1 MTSPSRSTIRRSTP
15 WVLGCCGPKFTVR
28 MSPPTS
34 RSRVIVTPGARV
46 CSDLLSAMYSGL
58 RRCRLP
64 DLVVFG
70 EVDGFA
76 ADRKV
81 AAQWV
86 AHPVVRHQD
95 PGQVRMALEAN
106 AEHVPRLSLI
116 PVGGS
121 VDVVRAGCPGI
132 VFGHEDADAQFPV
145 CLHVAELIHELEA
158 LRWLI
163 NRRGGQVIDTRHKD
177 VALVALRL
185 EFGQRFANAL
195 PGHTDPLGAR
205 NDALGENALAQ
216 LERRHKRGLIPWALI
231 FSCRIISA
239 FSTSSGRGGQPGMY
253 TSTGT
258 LLSTP

>member
-46 CSDLLSAMYSGL
+46 CSDLVSGMRSGL

-70 EVDGFA
+70 EVDRFA
-76 ADRKV
+76 ADRIV

-95 PGQVRMALEAN
+95 PGQVRMAREVD
-106 AEHVPRLSLI
+106 AEHVPRLTLI
-116 PVGGS
+116 PVGGR
-121 VDVVRAGCPGI
+121 VDVVRAVHPGI
-132 VFGHEDADAQFPV
+132 VFGHEDADAQLPV
-145 CLHVAELIHELEA
+145 RLHVPELVHKLEA
-158 LRWLI
+158 LRRLLDGW
-163 NRRGGQVIDTRHKD
+163 GGQVIDTRHKD

-185 EFGQRFANAL
+185 EFGQRLAKAL
-195 PGHTDPLGAR
+195 AGHTDPFGAR
-205 NDALGENALAQ
+205 DDAVGENALSQ

-258 LLSTP
+258 ILSTP